1 MTKSMEKKL
10 TILGLLLVFSM
21 YAWVSNE
28 DYNEAVNAEKI
39 SQMARG

>member
-10 TILGLLLVFSM
+10 TILGLLLVISM

-28 DYNEAVNAEKI
+28 DYKEAISAQQI
-39 SQMARG
+39 SQVARG